1 MIHVSVIHVNV
12 SNNFFVTKDDIS
24 QGLVDL
30 GLKAGD
36 LLMVHS
42 SLSSI
47 GFVEGGPETIVDCL
61 LDVVGSEGTLVVPTF
76 TYPSAVTDSADK
88 MWVFDPASTNSGV
101 GSITNEVIR
110 RSNSRRSIHLW
121 HSISSIGPLSELIIS
136 AGRSSAWDFD
146 SPMSW
151 VLNNGGSILLLG
163 VPYQNLTAIHVW
175 EIEFEV
181 DYRRDYYIERRLR
194 KPDGKLEPLF
204 SRVHSPKESYPGQ
217 DFNRFGE
224 RLEGDNKVNKG
235 SVGNA
240 IARIFSAEDAY
251 TLAKKMYKEDKN
263 CFLKQSKLATK
274 LTFGHTINNSKGEQC
289 VVNPDNIFLESR

>member
-1 MIHVSVIHVNV
+1 VLHASVIHVNV
-12 SNNFFVTKDDIS
+12 SNNFFVTKDDIT
-24 QGLVDL
+24 QGLVNL
-30 GLKAGD
+30 GLKTGD

-47 GFVEGGPETIVDCL
+47 GFVEGGAKTIVDCL
-61 LDVVGSEGTLVVPTF
+61 LDVLGNEGTLVVPTF
-76 TYPSAVTDSADK
+76 TYPSAVTDSVDE
-88 MWVFDPASTNSGV
+88 MWVFDPSSTNSGV

-110 RSNSRRSIHLW
+110 RSSSRRSIHLW
-121 HSISSIGPLSELIIS
+121 HSVSSIGPLSELIVS
-136 AGRSSAWDFD
+136 VGRSSAWDFD

-151 VLNNGGSILLLG
+151 ILSNGGSILLLG

-175 EIEFEV
+175 EVEFQV

-194 KPDGKLEPLF
+194 KPDGKIEPLL

-240 IARIFSAEDAY
+240 IARLFSAEDAY
-251 TLAKKMYKEDKN
+251 SLAKTMYQEDKK
-263 CFLKQSKLATK
+263 CFLKKSQSATK
-274 LTFGHTINNSKGEQC
+274 LTFGHTIHNGKGEQC
-289 VVNPDNIFLESR
+289 VLNPDNIFYEDR

>member
-1 MIHVSVIHVNV
+1 MIHASVIHVNV
-12 SNNFFVTKDDIS
+12 SNNFFVTKDDIT
-24 QGLVDL
+24 QGLVYL
-30 GLKAGD
+30 RLKSGV
-36 LLMVHS
+36 LLMVHC

-47 GFVEGGPETIVDCL
+47 AFVEGGAKTIVDCL
-61 LDVVGSEGTLVVPTF
+61 LDVLGNEGTLVVPTF
-76 TYPSAVTDSADK
+76 TYPSAFTDSADA
-88 MWVFDPASTNSGV
+88 MWVFDPSSTNSGV

-110 RSNSRRSIHLW
+110 RSSSRRSIHLW
-121 HSISSIGPLSELIIS
+121 HSVSSIGPLSELIVS

-151 VLNNGGSILLLG
+151 ILSNGGSILLLG

-175 EIEFEV
+175 EVEFQV
-181 DYRRDYYIERRLR
+181 DFRRDYYIERLLR
-194 KPDGKLEPLF
+194 KPDGKIEPLL

-240 IARIFSAEDAY
+240 IARLFSAEDAY
-251 TLAKKMYKEDKN
+251 SLAKKMYQEDKK
-263 CFLKQSKLATK
+263 CFLKKSQSATK
-274 LTFGHTINNSKGEQC
+274 LTFGHTTYNGKGEQC
-289 VVNPDNIFLESR
+289 VLNPDNIFYENR

>member
-1 MIHVSVIHVNV
+1 MIHASVIHVNV
-12 SNNFFVTKDDIS
+12 SNNFFVTKDDIT
-24 QGLVDL
+24 QGLVNL
-30 GLKAGD
+30 GLKTGD

-47 GFVEGGPETIVDCL
+47 GFVEGGAKTIVDCL
-61 LDVVGSEGTLVVPTF
+61 LDVLGNEGTLVVPTF
-76 TYPSAVTDSADK
+76 TYPSAFTDSADE
-88 MWVFDPASTNSGV
+88 MWVFDPSSTNSGV

-110 RSNSRRSIHLW
+110 RSSSRRSIHLW
-121 HSISSIGPLSELIIS
+121 HSVSSIGPLSELIVS

-151 VLNNGGSILLLG
+151 ILSNGGSILLLG

-175 EIEFEV
+175 EVEFQV

-194 KPDGKLEPLF
+194 KPDGKIEPLL

-240 IARIFSAEDAY
+240 IARLFSAEDAY
-251 TLAKKMYKEDKN
+251 SLAKKMYQEDKK
-263 CFLKQSKLATK
+263 CFLKKSQSATK
-274 LTFGHTINNSKGEQC
+274 LTFGHTIHNGKGEQC
-289 VVNPDNIFLESR
+289 VLNPDNIFYENR

>member
-1 MIHVSVIHVNV
+1 MIHASVIHVNV
-12 SNNFFVTKDDIS
+12 SNNFFVTKDDIT
-24 QGLVDL
+24 QGLINL
-30 GLKAGD
+30 GLKTGD

-47 GFVEGGPETIVDCL
+47 GFVEGGAKTIVDCL
-61 LDVVGSEGTLVVPTF
+61 LDVLGNEGTLVVPTF
-76 TYPSAVTDSADK
+76 TYPSAFTDSADA
-88 MWVFDPASTNSGV
+88 MWVFDPSSTNSGV

-110 RSNSRRSIHLW
+110 RSSSRRSIHLW
-121 HSISSIGPLSELIIS
+121 HSVSSIGPLSELIVS

-151 VLNNGGSILLLG
+151 ILSNGGSILLLG

-175 EIEFEV
+175 EVEFQV

-194 KPDGKLEPLF
+194 KPDGKIEPLL

-240 IARIFSAEDAY
+240 IARLFSAEDAY
-251 TLAKKMYKEDKN
+251 SLAKKMYQEDKK
-263 CFLKQSKLATK
+263 CFLKKSQSATK
-274 LTFGHTINNSKGEQC
+274 LTFGHTIYNGKGEQC
-289 VVNPDNIFLESR
+289 VLNPDNIFYENR

>member
-1 MIHVSVIHVNV
+1 MIHASVIHVNV
-12 SNNFFVTKDDIS
+12 SNNFFVTKDDITL
-24 QGLVDL
+24 GLVNL
-30 GLKAGD
+30 GLKTGD

-47 GFVEGGPETIVDCL
+47 GFVEGGAKTIVDCL
-61 LDVVGSEGTLVVPTF
+61 LDVLGNEGTLVVPTF
-76 TYPSAVTDSADK
+76 TYPSAVTDSVDE
-88 MWVFDPASTNSGV
+88 MWVFDPSSTNSGV

-110 RSNSRRSIHLW
+110 RSSSRRSIHLW
-121 HSISSIGPLSELIIS
+121 HSVSAIGPLSELIVS

-151 VLNNGGSILLLG
+151 ILSNGGSILLLG

-175 EIEFEV
+175 EVEFQV

-194 KPDGKLEPLF
+194 KPDGKIEPLL

-240 IARIFSAEDAY
+240 IARLFSAEDAY
-251 TLAKKMYKEDKN
+251 SLAKKMYQEDKK
-263 CFLKQSKLATK
+263 CFLKKSQSATK
-274 LTFGHTINNSKGEQC
+274 LTFGHTTYNGKGEQC
-289 VVNPDNIFLESR
+289 VLNPDNIFYENR

>member
-1 MIHVSVIHVNV
+1 MLHASVIHVNV
-12 SNNFFVTKDDIS
+12 SNNFFVTKDDIT
-24 QGLVDL
+24 QGLVNL
-30 GLKAGD
+30 GLKTGD

-47 GFVEGGPETIVDCL
+47 GFVEGGAKTIVDCL
-61 LDVVGSEGTLVVPTF
+61 LDVLGNEGTLVVPTF
-76 TYPSAVTDSADK
+76 TYPSAVTDSVDE
-88 MWVFDPASTNSGV
+88 MWVFDPSSTNSGV

-110 RSNSRRSIHLW
+110 RSSSRRSIHLW
-121 HSISSIGPLSELIIS
+121 HSVSSIGPLSELIVS
-136 AGRSSAWDFD
+136 VGRSSAWDFD

-151 VLNNGGSILLLG
+151 ILSNGGSILLLG

-175 EIEFEV
+175 EVEFQV

-194 KPDGKLEPLF
+194 KPDGKIEPLL

-240 IARIFSAEDAY
+240 IARLFSAEDAY
-251 TLAKKMYKEDKN
+251 SLAKTMYQEDKK
-263 CFLKQSKLATK
+263 CFLKKSQSATK
-274 LTFGHTINNSKGEQC
+274 LTFGHTIHNGKGEQC
-289 VVNPDNIFLESR
+289 VLNPDNIFYEDR